1 LGRILSQDGSSSAGQ
16 RAGIKKKL
24 CFSGV
29 IKMSNKKFTVSLV
42 ALLVSGIAGS
52 AFAGETPASF
62 DPSKCKVEYPK
73 ASLMNEEQGITSMSF
88 LVAADGSVA
97 DSKLEKSS
105 GFKGLDKAALK
116 GLSACKFKPGTKDGA
131 PAQTWTKVDY
141 AWKLD

>member
-1 LGRILSQDGSSSAGQ
+1 MSTKSRYPSVIAALVLSAVTVAVSA
-16 RAGIKKKL
+16 AE
-24 CFSGV
+24 V
-29 IKMSNKKFTVSLV
+29 
-42 ALLVSGIAGS
+42 
-52 AFAGETPASF
+52 PASF

-73 ASLMNEEQGITSMSF
+73 ASLMNEEQGVTSMSF
-88 LVAADGSVA
+88 QINADGTVA